1 MKKYKVGILGY
12 GWAATAHADA
22 INATGTGEVA
32 AVCSSRKLDEAE
44 ISSRHGSEIKTY
56 RKLEDMLADES
67 IVVEGAQ
74 LPESLHRPVLAAA
87 RAWVSAEQRSA

>member
-1 MKKYKVGILGY
+1 MSGIFRSPVRVVRGLRDGEE
-12 GWAATAHADA
+12 WHLEMVLADTVS
-22 INATGTGEVA
+22 I
-32 AVCSSRKLDEAE
+32 RIRL
-44 ISSRHGSEIKTY
+44 
-56 RKLEDMLADES
+56 LADES